1 MQKKLNLLNQNQKKT
16 GKMMQDRLAF
26 GLLFISVFGLGQ
38 INFEVSVSKKQL
50 GLNER
55 LRVDFAIDKPGDNFR
70 PPSFSSFRVISG
82 PMQSVSN
89 VFVNGKRTYSMT
101 YTYFITPLKK
111 GVFDIE
117 QASIEYEGNVY
128 KTTPVT
134 INVTEA
140 VAIPRDPNDPKYIVD
155 EKLHL
160 AAEVSKR
167 SPYVNEPI
175 TIVYKLYFAQNVNPT
190 DVDVVDMPKYNDF
203 WSYNVDIPNRN
214 IDTSIYKGERYNF
227 VEWRKVVLYPQRA
240 GKLEIKP
247 LSLDVTVNVPTGKRD
262 FFQRVIYTQVPKLI
276 SAGNLTINVK
286 PLPTEGQPDDFGGAV
301 GNFNIDVSTSKK
313 QLKANESL
321 QAKVKISG
329 RGNLRLFGMPNLQ
342 TPSAIEQYEPETS
355 ENIRSNLSGMSGSI
369 TQSYTLIPQVQ
380 GKYPIPSVEFS
391 FFNPKKKT
399 YETIK
404 SSEQLVD
411 VTEGPLANRA
421 VNLTTPSGTVS
432 IDSPF
437 KFISLDTSF
446 VLINTP
452 TFFRSTLFYLLW
464 GSPLG
469 LVLLYV
475 VYARRKLKQMGD
487 TEGVRM
493 RTANRMARKY
503 LSEAKRNLNNSEE
516 FYVAL
521 ERALHNYLKA
531 KLKMETSDFSKEK
544 IKNILTQIGVEVSL
558 VNDFVSVLENCEFAR
573 YTPSSVKAMEQDFAN
588 TAKMITQIDK
598 QL

>member
-1 MQKKLNLLNQNQKKT
+1 
-16 GKMMQDRLAF
+16 MMRNRLVF
-26 GLLFISVFGLGQ
+26 GLLFLSIFGWGQ

-160 AAEVSKR
+160 VAEVSKR

-262 FFQRVIYTQVPKLI
+262 FFQRVIYTQVPKLV

-286 PLPTEGQPDDFGGAV
+286 PLPTEGQPDDFSGAV
-301 GNFNIDVSTSKK
+301 GNFSIDVSTSKK

-380 GKYPIPSVEFS
+380 GKYPIPSIEFS

-421 VNLTTPSGTVS
+421 VNPTNPSVAVS

-437 KFISLDTSF
+437 KFIDLDTSF
-446 VLINTP
+446 VPINTP

-475 VYARRKLKQMGD
+475 AYARRKQKQLGD

-544 IKNILTQIGVEVSL
+544 IKNILSQIGVEESL

>member
-1 MQKKLNLLNQNQKKT
+1 
-16 GKMMQDRLAF
+16 MMRNRLVF
-26 GLLFISVFGLGQ
+26 GLLFLSVFGWGQ

-55 LRVDFAIDKPGDNFR
+55 LRVDFSIDKPGDNFR

-160 AAEVSKR
+160 VAEVSKR

-262 FFQRVIYTQVPKLI
+262 FFQRVIYTQVPKLV

-286 PLPTEGQPDDFGGAV
+286 PLPTEGQPVDFSGAV
-301 GNFNIDVSTSKK
+301 GNFSIDVSTSKK

-321 QAKVKISG
+321 QAKVNISG

-369 TQSYTLIPQVQ
+369 TQSYTLIPQMQ
-380 GKYPIPSVEFS
+380 GKYPIPSIEFS

-421 VNLTTPSGTVS
+421 VNPTTPSVAVS

-437 KFISLDTSF
+437 KFIALDTSF
-446 VLINTP
+446 VPINTT

-475 VYARRKLKQMGD
+475 VYARRKQKQLGD
-487 TEGVRM
+487 TEGLRM

-544 IKNILTQIGVEVSL
+544 IKNILSQIGVEESL

>member
-1 MQKKLNLLNQNQKKT
+1 MKHNRLL
-16 GKMMQDRLAF
+16 F
-26 GLLFISVFGLGQ
+26 GLLLLSVFGWGQ

-111 GVFDIE
+111 GVFDVE
-117 QASIEYEGNVY
+117 QASIEYKGNVY

-160 AAEVSKR
+160 VAEVSKR

-227 VEWRKVVLYPQRA
+227 VEWLKVVLYPQRA

-262 FFQRVIYTQVPKLI
+262 FFQRVIYTQVPKLV

-286 PLPTEGQPDDFGGAV
+286 PLPTEGQPDDFSGAV
-301 GNFNIDVSTSKK
+301 GNFSIDVSTSKK

-321 QAKVKISG
+321 QANVKISG

-380 GKYPIPSVEFS
+380 GKYPIPSIEFS
-391 FFNPKKKT
+391 FFNPVEKT

-404 SSEQLVD
+404 SLEQLVD

-421 VNLTTPSGTVS
+421 VNPTIPSLAVS

-437 KFISLDTSF
+437 KFIALDTYF
-446 VLINTP
+446 VPINTP

-475 VYARRKLKQMGD
+475 VFARHKRKQMGD
-487 TEGVRM
+487 KEVVRM

-544 IKNILTQIGVEVSL
+544 IKNILSQIGVEESL

>member
-1 MQKKLNLLNQNQKKT
+1 
-16 GKMMQDRLAF
+16 MMRNRLVF
-26 GLLFISVFGLGQ
+26 GLLFLSVFGWGQ

-160 AAEVSKR
+160 VAEVSKR

-262 FFQRVIYTQVPKLI
+262 FFQRVIYTQVPKLV

-286 PLPTEGQPDDFGGAV
+286 PLPTEGQPDDFSGAV
-301 GNFNIDVSTSKK
+301 GNFSIDVSTSKK

-380 GKYPIPSVEFS
+380 GKYPIPSIEFS

-421 VNLTTPSGTVS
+421 VNPTNPSVAVS

-437 KFISLDTSF
+437 KFIDLDTSF
-446 VLINTP
+446 VPINTP

-475 VYARRKLKQMGD
+475 ASARRKQKQLGD

-544 IKNILTQIGVEVSL
+544 IKNILSQIGVEESL

>member
-1 MQKKLNLLNQNQKKT
+1 
-16 GKMMQDRLAF
+16 MMRNRLVF
-26 GLLFISVFGLGQ
+26 GLLSLSIFGWGQ

-140 VAIPRDPNDPKYIVD
+140 VAIPRDPNDPKHIVD

-160 AAEVSKR
+160 VAEVSKR

-190 DVDVVDMPKYNDF
+190 DVDVVDVPKYNDF
-203 WSYNVDIPNRN
+203 WSYNIDIPNRN

-227 VEWRKVVLYPQRA
+227 VEWRKVVLYPQRE

-247 LSLDVTVNVPTGKRD
+247 LSLDVTVNVPTRKRD
-262 FFQRVIYTQVPKLI
+262 FFQRVIYTQVPKLV
-276 SAGNLTINVK
+276 SAGNLIINVK
-286 PLPTEGQPDDFGGAV
+286 PLPTDGQPDDFSGAV
-301 GNFNIDVSTSKK
+301 GNFSIDVSTSKK

-329 RGNLRLFGMPNLQ
+329 QGNLRLFGMPNLQ
-342 TPSAIEQYEPETS
+342 TPSVIEQYDPETS

-380 GKYPIPSVEFS
+380 GKYPIPSIEFS
-391 FFNPKKKT
+391 FFNPSKKT

-421 VNLTTPSGTVS
+421 VNPTISQGAVS

-437 KFISLDTSF
+437 KFIALDTFF
-446 VLINTP
+446 VPINTP

-464 GSPLG
+464 GFPLG

-475 VYARRKLKQMGD
+475 VYARRKQKQLGD
-487 TEGVRM
+487 IEGIRM

-503 LSEAKRNLNNSEE
+503 LSEAKRNLKNSEE

-531 KLKMETSDFSKEK
+531 KLKMETSDFTKEK
-544 IKNILTQIGVEVSL
+544 IKNILSQIGVEESL

-573 YTPSSVKAMEQDFAN
+573 YTPSSIKAMEQDFAN
-588 TAKMITQIDK
+588 SAKMITQIDK

>member
-1 MQKKLNLLNQNQKKT
+1 MYN
-16 GKMMQDRLAF
+16 R
-26 GLLFISVFGLGQ
+26 SVFGLLLLSVFGWGQ

-128 KTTPVT
+128 KTTPMT

-140 VAIPRDPNDPKYIVD
+140 VAIPIDPNDPKYIVD

-160 AAEVSKR
+160 VAEVSKR
-167 SPYVNEPI
+167 SPYINEPI

-227 VEWRKVVLYPQRA
+227 VEWRKVVLYPQRE

-262 FFQRVIYTQVPKLI
+262 FFQRVIYTQVPKLV
-276 SAGNLTINVK
+276 SAGKLTINVK
-286 PLPTEGQPDDFGGAV
+286 PLPTEDQPDGFSGAV
-301 GNFNIDVSTSKK
+301 GNFSIDVSTSKK

-342 TPSAIEQYEPETS
+342 TPSAIEQYEPEIS

-369 TQSYTLIPQVQ
+369 TQSYTLIPQFQ
-380 GKYPIPSVEFS
+380 GKYPIPSIDFS

-399 YETIK
+399 YVTIK
-404 SSEQLVD
+404 STEQLVD

-421 VNLTTPSGTVS
+421 VNPTTPSGAVS

-437 KFISLDTSF
+437 KFIALDTSF
-446 VLINTP
+446 VPINTP

-475 VYARRKLKQMGD
+475 AYAGRKRKQMGD
-487 TEGVRM
+487 TERVRM
-493 RTANRMARKY
+493 RTANRIARKY
-503 LSEAKRNLNNSEE
+503 LSEAKRNINNSEE

-544 IKNILTQIGVEVSL
+544 IKNILSQIGVEESL
-558 VNDFVSVLENCEFAR
+558 VSDFVSVLENCEFAR

-588 TAKMITQIDK
+588 TAKMVTQIDN

>member
-1 MQKKLNLLNQNQKKT
+1 
-16 GKMMQDRLAF
+16 MMRNRLVF
-26 GLLFISVFGLGQ
+26 GLLFLSVFGWGQ

-117 QASIEYEGNVY
+117 QASIEYEGNFY

-134 INVTEA
+134 INVSEA

-160 AAEVSKR
+160 VAEVSKR

-262 FFQRVIYTQVPKLI
+262 FFQRVIYTQVPKLV

-286 PLPTEGQPDDFGGAV
+286 PLPTEGQPVDFSGAV
-301 GNFNIDVSTSKK
+301 GNFSIDVSTSKK

-380 GKYPIPSVEFS
+380 GKYPIPSIEFS

-421 VNLTTPSGTVS
+421 VNPTTPSAAVS

-437 KFISLDTSF
+437 KFIALDTSF
-446 VLINTP
+446 VPINTP

-469 LVLLYV
+469 LILLYMA
-475 VYARRKLKQMGD
+475 YARRKQKQLGD
-487 TEGVRM
+487 IEGVRM
-493 RTANRMARKY
+493 RTANRMVRKY

-544 IKNILTQIGVEVSL
+544 IKNILSQIGVEESL

>member
-1 MQKKLNLLNQNQKKT
+1 MYN
-16 GKMMQDRLAF
+16 R
-26 GLLFISVFGLGQ
+26 SVFGLLLLSVFGWGQ

-128 KTTPVT
+128 KTTPMT

-140 VAIPRDPNDPKYIVD
+140 VAIPLDPNDPKYIVD

-160 AAEVSKR
+160 VAEVSKR
-167 SPYVNEPI
+167 SPYINEPI

-227 VEWRKVVLYPQRA
+227 VEWRKVVLYPQRE

-247 LSLDVTVNVPTGKRD
+247 LSLDVTVNVPTAKRD
-262 FFQRVIYTQVPKLI
+262 FFQRVIYTQVPKLV
-276 SAGNLTINVK
+276 SAGKLTINVK
-286 PLPTEGQPDDFGGAV
+286 PLPTEDQPDGFSGAV
-301 GNFNIDVSTSKK
+301 GNFSIDVSTSKK

-342 TPSAIEQYEPETS
+342 TPSAIEQYEPEIS

-380 GKYPIPSVEFS
+380 GKYPIPSIDFS

-399 YETIK
+399 YVTIK
-404 SSEQLVD
+404 STEQLVD

-421 VNLTTPSGTVS
+421 VNPTTPSGAVS

-437 KFISLDTSF
+437 KFIALDTSF
-446 VLINTP
+446 VPINTP

-475 VYARRKLKQMGD
+475 AYAGRKRKQMGD
-487 TEGVRM
+487 TERVRM
-493 RTANRMARKY
+493 RTANRIARKY
-503 LSEAKRNLNNSEE
+503 LSEAKRNINNSEE

-544 IKNILTQIGVEVSL
+544 IKNILSQIGVEESL
-558 VNDFVSVLENCEFAR
+558 VSDFVSVLENCEFAR

-588 TAKMITQIDK
+588 TAKMVTQIDN

>member
-1 MQKKLNLLNQNQKKT
+1 
-16 GKMMQDRLAF
+16 MMYNRLVF
-26 GLLFISVFGLGQ
+26 GLLLFSVFGWGQ

-70 PPSFSSFRVISG
+70 PPIFSSFRVISG

-160 AAEVSKR
+160 VAEVSKR

-262 FFQRVIYTQVPKLI
+262 FFQRVIYTQVPKLV

-286 PLPTEGQPDDFGGAV
+286 PLPTEGQPVDFSGAV
-301 GNFNIDVSTSKK
+301 GNFSIDVSTSKK

-380 GKYPIPSVEFS
+380 GKYPIPSIEFS

-421 VNLTTPSGTVS
+421 LNLATPSVAVS

-437 KFISLDTSF
+437 KFIALDTSF
-446 VLINTP
+446 VPINTT

-475 VYARRKLKQMGD
+475 VYARRKQKQLGD

-544 IKNILTQIGVEVSL
+544 IKNILSQIGVEESL

>member
-1 MQKKLNLLNQNQKKT
+1 
-16 GKMMQDRLAF
+16 MMRNRLVF
-26 GLLFISVFGLGQ
+26 GLLFLSVFGWGQ

-160 AAEVSKR
+160 VAEVSKR

-262 FFQRVIYTQVPKLI
+262 FFQRVIYTQVPKLV

-286 PLPTEGQPDDFGGAV
+286 PLPTEGQPDDFSGAV
-301 GNFNIDVSTSKK
+301 GNFSIDVSTSKK

-380 GKYPIPSVEFS
+380 GKYPIPSIEFS

-421 VNLTTPSGTVS
+421 VNPTNPSVAVS

-437 KFISLDTSF
+437 KFIDLDTSF
-446 VLINTP
+446 VPINTP

-475 VYARRKLKQMGD
+475 AYARRKQKQLGD

-544 IKNILTQIGVEVSL
+544 IKNILSQIGVEELL

>member
-1 MQKKLNLLNQNQKKT
+1 
-16 GKMMQDRLAF
+16 MMRNRLVF
-26 GLLFISVFGLGQ
+26 GLLFLSVFGWGQ

-128 KTTPVT
+128 KTTPMT

-140 VAIPRDPNDPKYIVD
+140 VAIPIDPNDPKYIVD

-160 AAEVSKR
+160 VAEVSKR
-167 SPYVNEPI
+167 SPYINEPI

-262 FFQRVIYTQVPKLI
+262 FFQRVIYTQVPKLV

-286 PLPTEGQPDDFGGAV
+286 PLPTEGQPDDFSGAV
-301 GNFNIDVSTSKK
+301 GNFSIDVSTSKK

-421 VNLTTPSGTVS
+421 VNPTTPSGAVS

-437 KFISLDTSF
+437 KFIALDTSF
-446 VLINTP
+446 VPINTP

-475 VYARRKLKQMGD
+475 AYARRKQKQLGD

-544 IKNILTQIGVEVSL
+544 IKNILSQIGVEESL

>member
-1 MQKKLNLLNQNQKKT
+1 
-16 GKMMQDRLAF
+16 MMRNRLVF
-26 GLLFISVFGLGQ
+26 GLLFLSVFGWGQ

-55 LRVDFAIDKPGDNFR
+55 LRVDFSIDKPGDNFR

-160 AAEVSKR
+160 VAEVSKR
-167 SPYVNEPI
+167 SPYINEPI

-262 FFQRVIYTQVPKLI
+262 FFQRVIYTQVPKLV

-286 PLPTEGQPDDFGGAV
+286 PLPTEGQPVDFSGAV
-301 GNFNIDVSTSKK
+301 GNFSIDVSTSKK

-380 GKYPIPSVEFS
+380 GKYPIPSIEFS

-421 VNLTTPSGTVS
+421 VNPTTPSVAVS

-437 KFISLDTSF
+437 KFIALDTSF
-446 VLINTP
+446 VPINTT

-475 VYARRKLKQMGD
+475 VYARRKQKQLGD

-544 IKNILTQIGVEVSL
+544 IKNILSQIGVEESL

>member
-1 MQKKLNLLNQNQKKT
+1 
-16 GKMMQDRLAF
+16 MMRNRLVF
-26 GLLFISVFGLGQ
+26 GLLFLSVFGWGQ

-160 AAEVSKR
+160 VAEVSKR
-167 SPYVNEPI
+167 SPYINEPI

-262 FFQRVIYTQVPKLI
+262 FFQRVIYTQVPKLV

-286 PLPTEGQPDDFGGAV
+286 PLPTEGQPDDFSGAV
-301 GNFNIDVSTSKK
+301 GNYSIDVSTSKK

-369 TQSYTLIPQVQ
+369 TQSYTLIPQMQ
-380 GKYPIPSVEFS
+380 GKYPIPSIEFS

-421 VNLTTPSGTVS
+421 VNPTTPSVAVS

-437 KFISLDTSF
+437 KFIALDTSF
-446 VLINTP
+446 VPINTT

-475 VYARRKLKQMGD
+475 VYARRKQKQLGD

-544 IKNILTQIGVEVSL
+544 IKNILSQIGVEESL

>member
-1 MQKKLNLLNQNQKKT
+1 
-16 GKMMQDRLAF
+16 MMRNRLVF
-26 GLLFISVFGLGQ
+26 GLLFLSVFGWGQ

-160 AAEVSKR
+160 VAEVSKR

-262 FFQRVIYTQVPKLI
+262 FFQRVIYTQVPKLV

-286 PLPTEGQPDDFGGAV
+286 PLPTEGQPVDFSGAV
-301 GNFNIDVSTSKK
+301 GNFSIDVSTSKK

-355 ENIRSNLSGMSGSI
+355 ENIRSNLSGMSGSV
-369 TQSYTLIPQVQ
+369 TQSYTLIPQMQ
-380 GKYPIPSVEFS
+380 GKYPIPSIEFS

-421 VNLTTPSGTVS
+421 VNPTTPSVAVS

-437 KFISLDTSF
+437 KFIALDTSF
-446 VLINTP
+446 VPINTT

-475 VYARRKLKQMGD
+475 AYARRKQKQLGD
-487 TEGVRM
+487 NEGVRM

-544 IKNILTQIGVEVSL
+544 IKNILSQIGVEESL

>member
-1 MQKKLNLLNQNQKKT
+1 
-16 GKMMQDRLAF
+16 MMRNRLVF
-26 GLLFISVFGLGQ
+26 GLLFLSIFGWGQ

-160 AAEVSKR
+160 VAEVSKR

-175 TIVYKLYFAQNVNPT
+175 TIVYKLYFAQNLNPT
-190 DVDVVDMPKYNDF
+190 DVDVVDVPKYNDF
-203 WSYNVDIPNRN
+203 WSYNIDIPNRN

-262 FFQRVIYTQVPKLI
+262 FFQRVIYTQVPKLV

-286 PLPTEGQPDDFGGAV
+286 PLPTEGQPDDFSGAV
-301 GNFNIDVSTSKK
+301 GNFSIDVSTSKK

-380 GKYPIPSVEFS
+380 GKYPIPSIEFS

-421 VNLTTPSGTVS
+421 VNPTNPSVAVS

-437 KFISLDTSF
+437 KFIDLDTSF
-446 VLINTP
+446 VPINTP

-475 VYARRKLKQMGD
+475 AYARRKQKQLGD

-544 IKNILTQIGVEVSL
+544 IKNILSQIGVEESL

>member
-1 MQKKLNLLNQNQKKT
+1 
-16 GKMMQDRLAF
+16 MMRNRLVF
-26 GLLFISVFGLGQ
+26 GLLFLSVFGWGQ

-160 AAEVSKR
+160 VAEVSKR

-203 WSYNVDIPNRN
+203 WSYSVDIPNRN

-262 FFQRVIYTQVPKLI
+262 FFQRVIYTQVPKLV

-286 PLPTEGQPDDFGGAV
+286 PLPTEGQPVDFSGAV
-301 GNFNIDVSTSKK
+301 GNFSIDVTTSKK

-380 GKYPIPSVEFS
+380 GKYPIPSIEFS

-421 VNLTTPSGTVS
+421 VNPTTPSVAVS

-437 KFISLDTSF
+437 KFIALDTSF
-446 VLINTP
+446 VPINTT

-475 VYARRKLKQMGD
+475 VYARRKQKQLGD

-544 IKNILTQIGVEVSL
+544 IKNILSQIGVEESL

>member
-1 MQKKLNLLNQNQKKT
+1 
-16 GKMMQDRLAF
+16 MMRNRLVF
-26 GLLFISVFGLGQ
+26 GLLFLSVFGWGQ

-55 LRVDFAIDKPGDNFR
+55 LRVDFSIDKPGDNFR

-111 GVFDIE
+111 GVFNIE

-160 AAEVSKR
+160 VAEVSKR

-262 FFQRVIYTQVPKLI
+262 FFQRVIYTQVPKLV

-286 PLPTEGQPDDFGGAV
+286 SLPTEGQPVDFSGAV
-301 GNFNIDVSTSKK
+301 GNFSIDVSTSKK

-369 TQSYTLIPQVQ
+369 TQSYTLIPQMQ
-380 GKYPIPSVEFS
+380 GKYPIPSIEFS

-421 VNLTTPSGTVS
+421 VNPTTPSVAVS

-437 KFISLDTSF
+437 KFIALDTSF
-446 VLINTP
+446 VPINTI

-475 VYARRKLKQMGD
+475 VYARRKQKQLGD

-544 IKNILTQIGVEVSL
+544 IKNILSQIGVEESL

>member
-1 MQKKLNLLNQNQKKT
+1 
-16 GKMMQDRLAF
+16 MMRNRLVF
-26 GLLFISVFGLGQ
+26 GLLFLSVFGWGQ

-55 LRVDFAIDKPGDNFR
+55 LRVDFSIDKPGDNFR

-160 AAEVSKR
+160 VAEVSKR
-167 SPYVNEPI
+167 SPYINEPI

-262 FFQRVIYTQVPKLI
+262 FFQRVIYTQVPKLV

-286 PLPTEGQPDDFGGAV
+286 PLPTEGQPVDFSGAV
-301 GNFNIDVSTSKK
+301 GNFSIDVTTSKK

-380 GKYPIPSVEFS
+380 GKYPIPSIEFS

-421 VNLTTPSGTVS
+421 VNPTTPSAAVS
-432 IDSPF
+432 IESPF
-437 KFISLDTSF
+437 KFIALDTSF
-446 VLINTP
+446 VPINTP

-475 VYARRKLKQMGD
+475 VYARRKQKQLGD

-544 IKNILTQIGVEVSL
+544 IKNILSQIGVEESL

>member
-1 MQKKLNLLNQNQKKT
+1 
-16 GKMMQDRLAF
+16 MMQDRLAF

>member
-1 MQKKLNLLNQNQKKT
+1 
-16 GKMMQDRLAF
+16 MMRNRLVF
-26 GLLFISVFGLGQ
+26 GLLFLSVFGWGQ

-160 AAEVSKR
+160 VAEVSKR

-262 FFQRVIYTQVPKLI
+262 FFQRVIYTQVPKLV

-286 PLPTEGQPDDFGGAV
+286 PLPTEGQPDDFSGAV
-301 GNFNIDVSTSKK
+301 GNFSIDVSTSKK

-380 GKYPIPSVEFS
+380 GKYPIPSIEFS

-421 VNLTTPSGTVS
+421 VNPTTPSAAVS
-432 IDSPF
+432 IESPF
-437 KFISLDTSF
+437 KFIALDTSF
-446 VLINTP
+446 VPINTP

-469 LVLLYV
+469 LVLLYMV
-475 VYARRKLKQMGD
+475 HARRKQKQLGD
-487 TEGVRM
+487 TEGVRI

-544 IKNILTQIGVEVSL
+544 IKNILSQIGVEESV

>member
-1 MQKKLNLLNQNQKKT
+1 
-16 GKMMQDRLAF
+16 MMRNRLVF
-26 GLLFISVFGLGQ
+26 GLLFLSVFGWGQ

-160 AAEVSKR
+160 VAEVSKR

-262 FFQRVIYTQVPKLI
+262 FFQRVIYTQVPKLV

-286 PLPTEGQPDDFGGAV
+286 PLPTEGQPDDFSGAV
-301 GNFNIDVSTSKK
+301 GNFSIDVSTSKK

-380 GKYPIPSVEFS
+380 GKYPIPSIEFS

-421 VNLTTPSGTVS
+421 VNPTNPSVAVS

-437 KFISLDTSF
+437 KFIALDTSF
-446 VLINTP
+446 VPINTT

-475 VYARRKLKQMGD
+475 AYARRKQKQLGD

-544 IKNILTQIGVEVSL
+544 IKNILSQIGVEELL

>member
-1 MQKKLNLLNQNQKKT
+1 
-16 GKMMQDRLAF
+16 MMHDRLVF
-26 GLLFISVFGLGQ
+26 GLLFLSVFGWGQ

-134 INVTEA
+134 VNVTEA

-203 WSYNVDIPNRN
+203 WSYNVEIPNRN

-262 FFQRVIYTQVPKLI
+262 FFQRVIYTQVPKLV

-286 PLPTEGQPDDFGGAV
+286 PLPTDGQPDGFGGAV
-301 GNFNIDVSTSKK
+301 GNFSIDVSTSKK

-369 TQSYTLIPQVQ
+369 TQSYTLIPQAQ
-380 GKYPIPSVEFS
+380 GKYPIPSIEFS

-421 VNLTTPSGTVS
+421 VNFSTPSGTVS

-437 KFISLDTSF
+437 KFIALDTSF

-452 TFFRSTLFYLLW
+452 IFFRSTLFYLLW

-469 LVLLYV
+469 LIILYV
-475 VYARRKLKQMGD
+475 VYARRKRKQMGD

-493 RTANRMARKY
+493 RTANRMSRKY

-544 IKNILTQIGVEVSL
+544 IKNILTQIGVEESL
-558 VNDFVSVLENCEFAR
+558 VNDFASVLENCEFAR

>member
-1 MQKKLNLLNQNQKKT
+1 
-16 GKMMQDRLAF
+16 MMRNRLVF
-26 GLLFISVFGLGQ
+26 GLLFLSVFGWGQ

-160 AAEVSKR
+160 VAEVSKR

-262 FFQRVIYTQVPKLI
+262 FFQRVIYTQVPKLV

-286 PLPTEGQPDDFGGAV
+286 PLPTEGQPDDFSGAV
-301 GNFNIDVSTSKK
+301 GNFSIDVSTSKK

-380 GKYPIPSVEFS
+380 GKYPIPSIEFS

-421 VNLTTPSGTVS
+421 VNPTTPSVAVS

-437 KFISLDTSF
+437 KFIALDTSF
-446 VLINTP
+446 VPINTT

-475 VYARRKLKQMGD
+475 VYARRKQKQLGD

-544 IKNILTQIGVEVSL
+544 IKNILSQIGVEESL

>member
-1 MQKKLNLLNQNQKKT
+1 
-16 GKMMQDRLAF
+16 MMRNRLVF
-26 GLLFISVFGLGQ
+26 GLLFLSVFGWGQ

-160 AAEVSKR
+160 VAEVSKR

-262 FFQRVIYTQVPKLI
+262 FFQRVIYTQVPKLV

-286 PLPTEGQPDDFGGAV
+286 PLPTEGQPDDFSGAV
-301 GNFNIDVSTSKK
+301 GNFSIDVSTSKK

-380 GKYPIPSVEFS
+380 GKYPIPSIEFS

-399 YETIK
+399 YVTIK
-404 SSEQLVD
+404 STEQLVD

-421 VNLTTPSGTVS
+421 VNPTNPSVAVS

-437 KFISLDTSF
+437 KFIDLDTSF
-446 VLINTP
+446 VPINTP

-475 VYARRKLKQMGD
+475 AYARRKQKQLGD

-544 IKNILTQIGVEVSL
+544 IKNILSQIGVEESL

>member
-1 MQKKLNLLNQNQKKT
+1 MYN
-16 GKMMQDRLAF
+16 R
-26 GLLFISVFGLGQ
+26 SVFGLLLLSVFGWGQ

-128 KTTPVT
+128 KTTPMT

-140 VAIPRDPNDPKYIVD
+140 VAIPIDPNDPKYIVD

-160 AAEVSKR
+160 VAEVSKR
-167 SPYVNEPI
+167 SPYINEPI

-227 VEWRKVVLYPQRA
+227 VEWRKVVLYPQRE

-262 FFQRVIYTQVPKLI
+262 FFQRVIYTQVPKLV
-276 SAGNLTINVK
+276 SAGKLTINVK
-286 PLPTEGQPDDFGGAV
+286 PLPTEDQPDGFSGAV
-301 GNFNIDVSTSKK
+301 GNFSIDVSTSKK

-380 GKYPIPSVEFS
+380 GKYPIPSIDFS

-399 YETIK
+399 YVTIK
-404 SSEQLVD
+404 STEQLVD

-421 VNLTTPSGTVS
+421 VNPTTPSGAVS

-437 KFISLDTSF
+437 KFIALDTSF
-446 VLINTP
+446 VPINTP

-475 VYARRKLKQMGD
+475 AYAGRKRKQMGD
-487 TEGVRM
+487 TERVRM
-493 RTANRMARKY
+493 RTANRIARKY
-503 LSEAKRNLNNSEE
+503 LSEAKRNINNSEE

-544 IKNILTQIGVEVSL
+544 IKNILSQIGVEESL
-558 VNDFVSVLENCEFAR
+558 VSDFVSVLENCEFAR

-588 TAKMITQIDK
+588 TAKMVTQIDN

>member
-1 MQKKLNLLNQNQKKT
+1 MNSKHLL
-16 GKMMQDRLAF
+16 F
-26 GLLFISVFGLGQ
+26 GLLLFSVFGWGQ

-55 LRVDFAIDKPGDNFR
+55 LRVDFKIDKPGDNFR
-70 PPSFSSFRVISG
+70 PPKFSSFRVISG

-101 YTYFITPLKK
+101 YTYFLTPLQR
-111 GVFDIE
+111 GVYDIE
-117 QASIEYEGNVY
+117 QAQIEYEGNTY

-140 VAIPRDPNDPKYIVD
+140 VVIPRDPNDPKNIVD

-160 AAEVSKR
+160 VAEVSKR
-167 SPYVNEPI
+167 NPYVNEPI

-203 WSYNVDIPNRN
+203 WSYNVDIPNREVA
-214 IDTSIYKGERYNF
+214 TSIYKGERYNL

-262 FFQRVIYTQVPKLI
+262 FFQRVIYTQVPKLV
-276 SAGNLTINVK
+276 SAGNLNINVK
-286 PLPTEGQPDDFGGAV
+286 PLPSEGQPDNFSGAV
-301 GNFNIDVSTSKK
+301 GDFSIALSTTKK

-329 RGNLRLFGMPNLQ
+329 RGNLRLFSLPKLQ
-342 TPSAIEQYEPETS
+342 TPSGIEQYEPES
-355 ENIRSNLSGMSGSI
+355 KENIRSNLSGMSGSV
-369 TQSYTLIPQVQ
+369 TQSYTLVPQYQ
-380 GKYPIPSVEFS
+380 GKYPIPAVEFS
-391 FFNPKKKT
+391 FFNPKAKR
-399 YETIK
+399 YETVK
-404 SSEQLVD
+404 SAEQLVD
-411 VTEGPLANRA
+411 VTEGPSVNRA
-421 VNLTTPSGTVS
+421 VNPATPSAAVS
-432 IDSPF
+432 IDTPF
-437 KFISLDTSF
+437 KFIALDTSF
-446 VLINTP
+446 VAISP
-452 TFFRSTLFYLLW
+452 SVFFGSAMFYGLW
-464 GSPLG
+464 ISPLG
-469 LVLLYV
+469 LLLLFAI
-475 VYARRKLKQMGD
+475 YARRQRKQMGD

-503 LSEAKRNLNNSEE
+503 LSEAKRNLNSSDE

-531 KLKMETSDFSKEK
+531 KLKMETADFSKEK
-544 IKNILTQIGVEVSL
+544 IKNILSQIGVEEPL

-573 YTPSSVKAMEQDFAN
+573 YTPSSVRAMEHDYAN
-588 TAKMITQIDK
+588 TAKMIIQIDK

>member
-1 MQKKLNLLNQNQKKT
+1 MMHNRLL
-16 GKMMQDRLAF
+16 F
-26 GLLFISVFGLGQ
+26 GLLLISVFGWGQ

-160 AAEVSKR
+160 VAEVSKR

-262 FFQRVIYTQVPKLI
+262 FFQRVIYTQVPKLV

-286 PLPTEGQPDDFGGAV
+286 PLPTDGQPGDFSGAV
-301 GNFNIDVSTSKK
+301 GNFSIDVSTSKK

-321 QAKVKISG
+321 QANVKISG

-355 ENIRSNLSGMSGSI
+355 ENIRSKLSGMSGSI

-380 GKYPIPSVEFS
+380 GKYPIPSIEFS
-391 FFNPKKKT
+391 FFNPMKKT

-421 VNLTTPSGTVS
+421 VNPTIPSLAVS

-437 KFISLDTSF
+437 KFIALDTSF
-446 VLINTP
+446 LPINTP

-475 VYARRKLKQMGD
+475 VFARHKRKQMGD

-544 IKNILTQIGVEVSL
+544 IKNILSQIGVVESL

>member
-1 MQKKLNLLNQNQKKT
+1 MNSKHLL
-16 GKMMQDRLAF
+16 F
-26 GLLFISVFGLGQ
+26 GLLLFSVFGWGQ

-55 LRVDFAIDKPGDNFR
+55 LRVDFKIDKPGDNFR
-70 PPSFSSFRVISG
+70 PPKFSSFRVISG

-101 YTYFITPLKK
+101 YTYFLTPLQQ
-111 GVFDIE
+111 GVYDIE
-117 QASIEYEGNVY
+117 QAQIEYEKNTY

-140 VAIPRDPNDPKYIVD
+140 VAIPRDPNDPKNIVD

-160 AAEVSKR
+160 VAEVSKR
-167 SPYVNEPI
+167 NPYVNEPI

-203 WSYNVDIPNRN
+203 WSYNVDIPNR
-214 IDTSIYKGERYNF
+214 DVATSIYKGERYNL

-240 GKLEIKP
+240 GKLQIKP
-247 LSLDVTVNVPTGKRD
+247 LSLDITVNVPTGKRD
-262 FFQRVIYTQVPKLI
+262 FFQRVIYTQVPKLV
-276 SAGNLTINVK
+276 SAGNLNINVK
-286 PLPTEGQPDDFGGAV
+286 PLPSEGQPDNFSGAV
-301 GNFNIDVSTSKK
+301 GDFSIDLSTTKK

-329 RGNLRLFGMPNLQ
+329 RGNLRLFSLPKLQ
-342 TPSAIEQYEPETS
+342 TPSAIEQYEPES
-355 ENIRSNLSGMSGSI
+355 NENIRSNLSGMSGSV
-369 TQSYTLIPQVQ
+369 TQSYTLVPQYQ
-380 GKYPIPSVEFS
+380 GKYPIPAVEFS
-391 FFNPKKKT
+391 FFNPKTKR
-399 YETIK
+399 YETVK
-404 SSEQLVD
+404 SAEQLVD
-411 VTEGPLANRA
+411 VTEGPSVNRVENLATPA
-421 VNLTTPSGTVS
+421 VVS
-432 IDSPF
+432 IDTPF
-437 KFISLDTSF
+437 KFIALDTSF
-446 VLINTP
+446 VAIYP
-452 TFFRSTLFYLLW
+452 SVFFGSAMFYGLW
-464 GSPLG
+464 ISPLG
-469 LVLLYV
+469 LLLLFAI
-475 VYARRKLKQMGD
+475 YARRKRKQLGD

-503 LSEAKRNLNNSEE
+503 LSEAKRNLNSSEE

-531 KLKMETSDFSKEK
+531 KLKMETADFSKEK
-544 IKNILTQIGVEVSL
+544 IKNILSQIGVEEPL

-573 YTPSSVKAMEQDFAN
+573 YTPSSVKAMEQDYAN

>member
-1 MQKKLNLLNQNQKKT
+1 
-16 GKMMQDRLAF
+16 MMRNRLVF
-26 GLLFISVFGLGQ
+26 GLLFLSVFGWGQ

-160 AAEVSKR
+160 VAEVSKR

-262 FFQRVIYTQVPKLI
+262 FFQRVIYTQVPKLV
-276 SAGNLTINVK
+276 SAGNLTINVE
-286 PLPTEGQPDDFGGAV
+286 PLPTEGQPDDFSGAV
-301 GNFNIDVSTSKK
+301 GNFSINVSTSKK

-380 GKYPIPSVEFS
+380 GKYPIPSIEFS

-399 YETIK
+399 YEMIK

-421 VNLTTPSGTVS
+421 VNPTTPSAAVS

-437 KFISLDTSF
+437 KFIALDTSF
-446 VLINTP
+446 VPINTP

-469 LVLLYV
+469 LILLYMA
-475 VYARRKLKQMGD
+475 YARRKQKQLGD
-487 TEGVRM
+487 IEGVRM
-493 RTANRMARKY
+493 RTANRMVRKY
-503 LSEAKRNLNNSEE
+503 LSEAKRNLNYSEE

-544 IKNILTQIGVEVSL
+544 IKNILSQIGVEESL

-573 YTPSSVKAMEQDFAN
+573 YTPSSVEAMEQDFAN

>member
-1 MQKKLNLLNQNQKKT
+1 
-16 GKMMQDRLAF
+16 MMRNRLVF
-26 GLLFISVFGLGQ
+26 GLLFLSVFGWGQ

-55 LRVDFAIDKPGDNFR
+55 LRVDFSIDKPGDNFR

-160 AAEVSKR
+160 VAEVSKR

-262 FFQRVIYTQVPKLI
+262 FFQRVIYTQVPKLV

-286 PLPTEGQPDDFGGAV
+286 PLPTEGQPVDFSGAV
-301 GNFNIDVSTSKK
+301 GNFSIDVSTSKK

-380 GKYPIPSVEFS
+380 GKYPIPSIEFS

-421 VNLTTPSGTVS
+421 VNPTTPSVAVS

-437 KFISLDTSF
+437 KFIALDTSF
-446 VLINTP
+446 VPINTT

-475 VYARRKLKQMGD
+475 AYARRKQKQLGD
-487 TEGVRM
+487 NEGVRM

-544 IKNILTQIGVEVSL
+544 IKNILSQIGVEESL

>member
-1 MQKKLNLLNQNQKKT
+1 
-16 GKMMQDRLAF
+16 MMRNRLVF
-26 GLLFISVFGLGQ
+26 GLLFLSVFGWGQ

-55 LRVDFAIDKPGDNFR
+55 LRVDFSIDKPGDNFR

-160 AAEVSKR
+160 VAEVSKR

-262 FFQRVIYTQVPKLI
+262 FFQRVIYTQVPKLV

-286 PLPTEGQPDDFGGAV
+286 PLPTEGQPVDFSGAV
-301 GNFNIDVSTSKK
+301 GNFSIDVSTSKK

-321 QAKVKISG
+321 QAKVNISG

-369 TQSYTLIPQVQ
+369 TQSYTLIPQMQ
-380 GKYPIPSVEFS
+380 GKYPIPSIEFS

-421 VNLTTPSGTVS
+421 VNPTTPSVAVS

-437 KFISLDTSF
+437 KFIALDTSF
-446 VLINTP
+446 VPINTT

-475 VYARRKLKQMGD
+475 VYARCKQKQLGD

-544 IKNILTQIGVEVSL
+544 IKNILSQIGVEESL

>member
-1 MQKKLNLLNQNQKKT
+1 
-16 GKMMQDRLAF
+16 MMRNRLVF
-26 GLLFISVFGLGQ
+26 GLLFLSVFGWGQ

-117 QASIEYEGNVY
+117 QASIEYEGNFY

-134 INVTEA
+134 INVSEA

-160 AAEVSKR
+160 VAEVSKR

-262 FFQRVIYTQVPKLI
+262 FFQRVIYTQVPKLV
-276 SAGNLTINVK
+276 SAGNLTINVE
-286 PLPTEGQPDDFGGAV
+286 PLPTEGQPDDFSGAV
-301 GNFNIDVSTSKK
+301 GNFSINVSTSKK

-380 GKYPIPSVEFS
+380 GKYPIPSIEFS

-399 YETIK
+399 YEMIK

-421 VNLTTPSGTVS
+421 VNPTTPSAAVS

-437 KFISLDTSF
+437 KFIALDTSF
-446 VLINTP
+446 VPINTP

-469 LVLLYV
+469 LILLYMA
-475 VYARRKLKQMGD
+475 YARRKQKQLGD
-487 TEGVRM
+487 IEGVRM
-493 RTANRMARKY
+493 RTANRMVRKY
-503 LSEAKRNLNNSEE
+503 LSEAKRNLNYSEE

-544 IKNILTQIGVEVSL
+544 IKNILSQIGVEESL

-573 YTPSSVKAMEQDFAN
+573 YTPSSIKAMEQDFAN

>member
-1 MQKKLNLLNQNQKKT
+1 
-16 GKMMQDRLAF
+16 MMRNRLVF
-26 GLLFISVFGLGQ
+26 GLLFLSVFGWGQ

-160 AAEVSKR
+160 VAEVSKR

-240 GKLEIKP
+240 GKLEINP

-262 FFQRVIYTQVPKLI
+262 FFQRVIYTQVPKLV

-286 PLPTEGQPDDFGGAV
+286 PLPTEGQPVDFSGAV
-301 GNFNIDVSTSKK
+301 GNFSIDVSTSKK

-380 GKYPIPSVEFS
+380 GKYPIPSIEFS

-421 VNLTTPSGTVS
+421 VNPTTPSVAVS

-437 KFISLDTSF
+437 KFIALDTSF
-446 VLINTP
+446 VPINTT

-475 VYARRKLKQMGD
+475 VYARRKQKQLGD

-544 IKNILTQIGVEVSL
+544 IKNILSQIGVEESL

-573 YTPSSVKAMEQDFAN
+573 YTPSSVEAMEQDFAN

>member
-1 MQKKLNLLNQNQKKT
+1 
-16 GKMMQDRLAF
+16 MMRNRLVF
-26 GLLFISVFGLGQ
+26 GLLFLSVFGWGQ

-117 QASIEYEGNVY
+117 QASIEYEGNFY

-134 INVTEA
+134 INVSEA

-160 AAEVSKR
+160 VAEVSKR

-262 FFQRVIYTQVPKLI
+262 FFQRVIYTQVPKLV
-276 SAGNLTINVK
+276 SAGNLTINVE
-286 PLPTEGQPDDFGGAV
+286 PLPTEGQPDDFSGAV
-301 GNFNIDVSTSKK
+301 GNFSINVSTSKK

-380 GKYPIPSVEFS
+380 GKYPIPSIEFS

-399 YETIK
+399 YEMIK

-421 VNLTTPSGTVS
+421 VNPTTPSAAVS

-437 KFISLDTSF
+437 KFIALDTSF
-446 VLINTP
+446 VPINTP

-469 LVLLYV
+469 LILLYMA
-475 VYARRKLKQMGD
+475 YARRKQKQLGD
-487 TEGVRM
+487 IEGVRM
-493 RTANRMARKY
+493 RTANRMVRKY
-503 LSEAKRNLNNSEE
+503 LSEAKRNLNYSEE

-544 IKNILTQIGVEVSL
+544 IKNILSQIGVEESL

>member
-1 MQKKLNLLNQNQKKT
+1 
-16 GKMMQDRLAF
+16 MMRNRLVF
-26 GLLFISVFGLGQ
+26 GLLFLSVFGWGQ

-140 VAIPRDPNDPKYIVD
+140 VAIPRDPNDPKHIVD

-160 AAEVSKR
+160 VAEVSKR

-190 DVDVVDMPKYNDF
+190 DVDVVDVPKYNDF
-203 WSYNVDIPNRN
+203 WSYNIDIPNRN

-227 VEWRKVVLYPQRA
+227 VEWRKVVLYPQRE

-247 LSLDVTVNVPTGKRD
+247 LSLDVTVNVPTRKRD
-262 FFQRVIYTQVPKLI
+262 FFQRVIYTQVPKLV

-286 PLPTEGQPDDFGGAV
+286 PLPTDGQPDDFSGAV
-301 GNFNIDVSTSKK
+301 GNFSIDVSTSKK

-342 TPSAIEQYEPETS
+342 TPSVIEQYDPETS

-380 GKYPIPSVEFS
+380 GKYPIPSIEFS
-391 FFNPKKKT
+391 FFNPSKKT

-421 VNLTTPSGTVS
+421 VNPTISQGAVS

-437 KFISLDTSF
+437 KFIALDTFF
-446 VLINTP
+446 VPINTP

-464 GSPLG
+464 GFPLG

-475 VYARRKLKQMGD
+475 VYARRKQKQLGD
-487 TEGVRM
+487 IEGIRM

-503 LSEAKRNLNNSEE
+503 LSEAKRNLKNSEE

-531 KLKMETSDFSKEK
+531 KLKMETSDFTKEK
-544 IKNILTQIGVEVSL
+544 IKNILSQIGVEESL

-573 YTPSSVKAMEQDFAN
+573 YTPSSIKAMEQDFAN

>member
-1 MQKKLNLLNQNQKKT
+1 MYN
-16 GKMMQDRLAF
+16 R
-26 GLLFISVFGLGQ
+26 SVFGLLLLSVFGWGQ

-128 KTTPVT
+128 KTTPMT

-140 VAIPRDPNDPKYIVD
+140 VAIPIDPNDPKYIVD

-160 AAEVSKR
+160 VAEVSKR
-167 SPYVNEPI
+167 SPYINEPI

-227 VEWRKVVLYPQRA
+227 VEWRKVVLYPQRE

-262 FFQRVIYTQVPKLI
+262 FFQRVIYTQVPKLV
-276 SAGNLTINVK
+276 SAGKLTINVK
-286 PLPTEGQPDDFGGAV
+286 PLPTDDQPDGFSGAV
-301 GNFNIDVSTSKK
+301 GNFSIDVSTSKK

-342 TPSAIEQYEPETS
+342 TPSAIEQYEPEIS

-369 TQSYTLIPQVQ
+369 TQSYTLIPQFQ
-380 GKYPIPSVEFS
+380 GKYPIPSIDFS

-399 YETIK
+399 YVTIK
-404 SSEQLVD
+404 STEQLVD

-421 VNLTTPSGTVS
+421 VNPTTPSGAVS

-437 KFISLDTSF
+437 KFIALDTSF
-446 VLINTP
+446 VPINTP

-475 VYARRKLKQMGD
+475 AYAGRKRKQMGD
-487 TEGVRM
+487 TERVRM
-493 RTANRMARKY
+493 RTANRIARKY
-503 LSEAKRNLNNSEE
+503 LSEAKRNINNSEE

-544 IKNILTQIGVEVSL
+544 IKNILSQIGVEESL
-558 VNDFVSVLENCEFAR
+558 VSDFVSVLENCEFAR

-588 TAKMITQIDK
+588 TAKMVTQIDN

>member
-1 MQKKLNLLNQNQKKT
+1 
-16 GKMMQDRLAF
+16 MMYNRLVF
-26 GLLFISVFGLGQ
+26 GLLLFSVFGWGQ

-70 PPSFSSFRVISG
+70 PPIFSSFRVISG

-160 AAEVSKR
+160 VAEVSKR

-262 FFQRVIYTQVPKLI
+262 FFQRVIYTQVPKLV

-286 PLPTEGQPDDFGGAV
+286 PLPTEGQPVDFSGAV
-301 GNFNIDVSTSKK
+301 GNFSIDVSTSKK

-380 GKYPIPSVEFS
+380 GKYPIPSIEFS

-421 VNLTTPSGTVS
+421 LNPTTPSAAVS

-437 KFISLDTSF
+437 KFIALDTSF
-446 VLINTP
+446 VPINTT

-475 VYARRKLKQMGD
+475 VYARRKQKQLGD

-544 IKNILTQIGVEVSL
+544 IKNILSQIGVEESL

>member
-1 MQKKLNLLNQNQKKT
+1 
-16 GKMMQDRLAF
+16 MMRNRLVF
-26 GLLFISVFGLGQ
+26 GLLFLSVFGWGQ

-55 LRVDFAIDKPGDNFR
+55 LRVDFVIDKPGDNFR
-70 PPSFSSFRVISG
+70 PPSFTSFRVISG

-160 AAEVSKR
+160 VAEVSKR

-203 WSYNVDIPNRN
+203 WSYSVDIPNRN

-262 FFQRVIYTQVPKLI
+262 FFQRVIYTQVPKLV

-286 PLPTEGQPDDFGGAV
+286 PLPTEGQPDDFSGAV
-301 GNFNIDVSTSKK
+301 GNFSIDVSTSKK

-380 GKYPIPSVEFS
+380 GKYPIPSIEFS

-421 VNLTTPSGTVS
+421 VNPTTPSAAVS

-437 KFISLDTSF
+437 KFIALDTSF
-446 VLINTP
+446 VPINTP

-475 VYARRKLKQMGD
+475 VYARRKQKQLGD

-531 KLKMETSDFSKEK
+531 KLEMETSDFSKEK
-544 IKNILTQIGVEVSL
+544 IKNILSQIGVEESL